1 MGSSNPDPLLGRFK
15 AENAENILKAYRIV
29 MDVKETGKSY
39 ILQLVEFESRYSAS
53 HISHLFSKSKRVVLR
68 KAKGGHAIRKWGDG
82 TFTFYPF
89 QAGIPFYF
97 EKLGTDTQGKATP
110 EYGGVDNYDVC
121 ESCTCAYNRDGICRF
136 SLRRMAAPNLCPGH
150 ISLKKCDKSLTT
162 WKMGVKEVSPLRYT
176 LKSHP
181 WGGFSF
187 DSLES

>member
-29 MDVKETGKSY
+29 MDVKETEKSY

-136 SLRRMAAPNLCPGH
+136 SLVHDRPPNITEADDCAEFVSRPYQPE
-150 ISLKKCDKSLTT
+150 
-162 WKMGVKEVSPLRYT
+162 KMR
-176 LKSHP
+176 
-181 WGGFSF
+181 
-187 DSLES
+187 

>member
-1 MGSSNPDPLLGRFK
+1 MYSSNPGPLLGRFK

-29 MDVKETGKSY
+29 MDVKETEKSY

-97 EKLGTDTQGKATP
+97 EKLGTD
-110 EYGGVDNYDVC
+110 VC

-136 SLRRMAAPNLCPGH
+136 SLVHDRPPNITEADGCAEFVSRPYQPE
-150 ISLKKCDKSLTT
+150 
-162 WKMGVKEVSPLRYT
+162 KMR
-176 LKSHP
+176 
-181 WGGFSF
+181 
-187 DSLES
+187 

>member
-97 EKLGTDTQGKATP
+97 EKLGQIHKVKP
-110 EYGGVDNYDVC
+110 LLNMESDNYDVC

-136 SLRRMAAPNLCPGH
+136 SLVHDRPPNITEADGCAEFVSRPYQPE
-150 ISLKKCDKSLTT
+150 
-162 WKMGVKEVSPLRYT
+162 KMR
-176 LKSHP
+176 
-181 WGGFSF
+181 
-187 DSLES
+187 